1 MFNYAKNSY
10 INVYMY
16 IGWESSIRNCT
27 PYMTVYFQLGYS
39 FGMLASDTP
48 TNDQNSVSFITPSP
62 VVGEGHAPKAPM
74 KKV

>member
-1 MFNYAKNSY
+1 
-10 INVYMY
+10 
-16 IGWESSIRNCT
+16 
-27 PYMTVYFQLGYS
+27 MTVYFQLGSS

-74 KKV
+74 KKVWTIFTPTDGDILQYCRVDPVSLSKMS

>member
-1 MFNYAKNSY
+1 MHIFEKISEAGK
-10 INVYMY
+10 VLL
-16 IGWESSIRNCT
+16 ET
-27 PYMTVYFQLGYS
+27 APYMTVYFQLGYS